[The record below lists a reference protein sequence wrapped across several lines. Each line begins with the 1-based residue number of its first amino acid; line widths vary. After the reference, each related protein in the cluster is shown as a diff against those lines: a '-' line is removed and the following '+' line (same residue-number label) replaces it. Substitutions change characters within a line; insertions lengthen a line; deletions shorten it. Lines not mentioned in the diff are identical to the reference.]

1 MLLLP
6 RLIGGYSGV
15 MVESLGYAD
24 FFLVTALIGLP
35 TLLLIGLQWG
45 RERRQP
51 NGNPAVPLGEPPQ
64 PH

>member
-6 RLIGGYSGV
+6 RLMGGYSGV
-15 MVESLGYAD
+15 MVEKLGYAD
-24 FFLVTALIGLP
+24 FFLVTALIGVP

-51 NGNPAVPLGEPPQ
+51 LPAPATGESPP
-64 PH
+64 H